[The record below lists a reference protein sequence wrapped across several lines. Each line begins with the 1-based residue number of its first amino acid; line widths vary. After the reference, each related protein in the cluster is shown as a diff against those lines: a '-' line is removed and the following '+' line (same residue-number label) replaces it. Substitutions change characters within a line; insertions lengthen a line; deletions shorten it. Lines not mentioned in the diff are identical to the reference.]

1 MKLTD
6 ERPAG
11 ANAIRSYAP
20 GELRVGELQ
29 LHRSCL
35 ISATALVADWRPQ
48 SIAEL
53 TLADIEPLLALD
65 PEIVVLGTGSRQ
77 QFPPPEWTAAL
88 LTKGIGC
95 EVMETGAACR
105 TYNVLMSEDRKVVA
119 ALMLD

>member
-11 ANAIRSYAP
+11 ANVIRSYAP

-29 LHRSCL
+29 LQRSCL
-35 ISATALVADWRPQ
+35 ISATTLVADWRPQ
-48 SIAEL
+48 SVAEL
-53 TLADIEPLLALD
+53 SLADIEPLLALE

-77 QFPPPEWTAAL
+77 QFPSPEWIAAL

-119 ALMLD
+119 ALMLG